1 MATHGVMTKSPVA
14 LAKQALS
21 VAQKALPRYSARRSR
36 HDFTQAQLAAILVLR
51 QFFGTDYRGIAEY
64 LKDLKD
70 LRKALK
76 LKKVPH
82 FTTIQKAQQRLLKKG
97 LGINC
102 WPEFSQLPKL
112 TG

>member
-1 MATHGVMTKSPVA
+1 MATHGVMTKSPIA

-21 VAQKALPRYSARRSR
+21 VAQKVLPRYSAKRSR
-36 HDFTQAQLAAILVLR
+36 HDFTQAQLFAILALQ
-51 QFFGTDYRGIAEY
+51 QFFQTDYRGIVEY
-64 LKDLKD
+64 LKDFTD

-97 LGINC
+97 LGTIC
-102 WPEFSQLPKL
+102 WPEFSSLPRL
-112 TG
+112 TA